1 MYSRGF
7 WFLLLHLCILNI
19 LYDTDCSYGAWL
31 FAGICA
37 YCYSIGGFFV
47 SVERFKISQI
57 EELPCASNSQRIDL
71 GRELQSQTNTAIAKI
86 ETSIEYLQ
94 KSIEAL
100 SQNMQKNKLVLDPF
114 TQSHSPLSITERG
127 MEMLKDTGI
136 DEMFERN
143 WERIN
148 NDIEQN
154 VKSNN
159 AYDVQQYCLEQAVVF
174 PEKFLSIDELDKVK
188 IIAYNSGVPLASY
201 MKVVAILSRDRYF
214 KDHGIASN
222 IIDWKVSDR
231 AINRASEWLKN
242 FK

>member
-1 MYSRGF
+1 MEINIISMVEIVRLILEYLLGF
-7 WFLLLHLCILNI
+7 ALIVISLVVL
-19 LYDTDCSYGAWL
+19 
-31 FAGICA
+31 
-37 YCYSIGGFFV
+37 FV
-47 SVERFKISQI
+47 SVERYKRYQI
-57 EELPCASNSQRIDL
+57 KEQQCASNSQRIEH

-94 KSIEAL
+94 KSVEAL

-174 PEKFLSIDELDKVK
+174 PEKFLSDDELNKVK
-188 IIAYNSGVPLASY
+188 NISYNSGVPLASY

-214 KDHGIASN
+214 TEHCIDPN
-222 IIDWKVSDR
+222 II
-231 AINRASEWLKN
+231 E
-242 FK
+242 

>member
-1 MYSRGF
+1 MIQIVRMVLDYLLGF
-7 WFLLLHLCILNI
+7 ALIVIVLVI
-19 LYDTDCSYGAWL
+19 
-31 FAGICA
+31 
-37 YCYSIGGFFV
+37 FFV
-47 SVERFKISQI
+47 SVERYKRSQI
-57 EELPCASNSQRIDL
+57 EELPCASNSQRIEH

-94 KSIEAL
+94 KSVEAL
-100 SQNMQKNKLVLDPF
+100 SQNMQKNRIVLDPF

-127 MEMLKDTGI
+127 MEMLKSTGI
-136 DEMFERN
+136 DEMFECN

-174 PEKFLSIDELDKVK
+174 PEKFLSDDELNKVK
-188 IIAYNSGVPLASY
+188 NISYNSGVPLASY

-214 KDHGIASN
+214 TEHCIDPN
-222 IIDWKVSDR
+222 II
-231 AINRASEWLKN
+231 E
-242 FK
+242 